1 VACLIVGVL
10 NVTPDSFSDGGQHTS
25 VEAAVAAGVRM
36 ADEGANWIDVGGES
50 TRPGSVVVPEADE
63 RARVL
68 PVIEGLRK
76 RLSPSVRVSIDTYK
90 AGTARAAVAA
100 GASVI
105 NDVSGGRLDPDI
117 VRVAAETG
125 AGIVLGHLRGAP
137 ATMMDDVFFR
147 DVVEEVGAELEE
159 RLADARAAGCY
170 ETWVDPGIG
179 FGKRLEHNVA
189 LLRALPVLRAR
200 LDMPIMVGVSRKAFI
215 GLLTGKQANERVF
228 GTAAAV
234 SVAVM
239 GGAAAVRVHDVSEMR
254 DVVRVADA
262 LAGTG
267 R

>member
-10 NVTPDSFSDGGQHTS
+10 NCTPDSFSDGGRHAS
-25 VEAAVAAGVRM
+25 VEAAVTAGARM
-36 ADEGANWIDVGGES
+36 AEEGANWVDVGGES
-50 TRPGSVVVPEADE
+50 TRPGAVPVSEAEE
-63 RARVL
+63 RARVI
-68 PVIEGLRK
+68 PVIEGLRG
-76 RLSPSVRVSIDTYK
+76 RLPPSVRISVDTYK

-105 NDVSGGRLDPDI
+105 NDISGGRLEPEI

-137 ATMMDDVFFR
+137 ATMMDDVAFR
-147 DVVEEVGAELEE
+147 DVVAEVSDELAE

-189 LLRALPVLRAR
+189 LLRGLPELHAR
-200 LDMPIMVGVSRKAFI
+200 LDVPVMVGVSRKAFI
-215 GLLTGKQANERVF
+215 GQVTGKAANERSF

-234 SVAVM
+234 TAAVM
-239 GGAAAVRVHDVSEMR
+239 AGAAAVRVHDVAEMR
-254 DVVRVADA
+254 DVVRVAE
-262 LAGTG
+262 LLVGG

>member
-1 VACLIVGVL
+1 MACLIVGVL
-10 NVTPDSFSDGGQHTS
+10 NVTPDSFSDGGKHAS
-25 VEAAVAAGVRM
+25 VDAAVAAGARM

-50 TRPGSVVVPEADE
+50 TRPGAAPVTEADE
-63 RARVL
+63 KARVL
-68 PVIEGLRK
+68 PVIEGLRA
-76 RLSPSVRVSIDTYK
+76 RLQPTVRISIDTYK

-137 ATMMDDVFFR
+137 ATMMADVSFR
-147 DVVEEVGAELEE
+147 NVVDEVGAELAE

-189 LLRALPVLRAR
+189 LLRALPALHAR
-200 LDMPIMVGVSRKAFI
+200 LDVPLMVGVSRKAFV
-215 GLLTGKQANERVF
+215 GQVTGKPAGERIF
-228 GTAAAV
+228 GSAAAV
-234 SVAVM
+234 TVAVL
-239 GGAAAVRVHDVSEMR
+239 GGAAAVRVHDVAEMV
-254 DVVRVADA
+254 DVVRMAEA
-262 LAGTG
+262 L
-267 R
+267 RS